1 MSFKRF
7 ATTFVALAAT
17 FCMGFSCGVDYEE
30 KQVVFVPVEK
40 ETVILPTATP
50 HATPTATPAPTPDI
64 EAEYGTEAE
73 YIARTIWGEA
83 RGCSPVEQAKVA
95 WCILNRV
102 DDGRFGKDILGVVTR
117 PNQFT
122 GYSASNPVTNE
133 HYKIAVNT
141 IEKWQREKAG
151 EAVVREL
158 AKDKLYFNSDGR
170 GNNVF
175 R

>member
-7 ATTFVALAAT
+7 ITTFIALAVT
-17 FCMGFSCGVDYEE
+17 FCMGFSCGVYHEE
-30 KQVVFVPVEK
+30 KQVVFVPTYREAA
-40 ETVILPTATP
+40 IFPTA
-50 HATPTATPAPTPDI
+50 APTATPAPTPDV
-64 EAEYGTEAE
+64 EAEYSVEAE
-73 YIARTIWGEA
+73 YIAKTIWGEA

-102 DDGRFGKDILGVVTR
+102 DDGRFGKDIIDVVTR
-117 PNQFT
+117 PHQFI
-122 GYSASNPVTNE
+122 GYSASNPVMNE

-141 IEKWQREKAG
+141 IKKWQKEKAG
-151 EAVVREL
+151 ETVVREL

>member
-7 ATTFVALAAT
+7 VTTFIALAAT
-17 FCMGFSCGVDYEE
+17 FCMGFSCGVYYEE
-30 KQVVFVPVEK
+30 KQVVFVTVER
-40 ETVILPTATP
+40 EAAILPTA
-50 HATPTATPAPTPDI
+50 APTATPTPTPDV

-83 RGCSPVEQAKVA
+83 RGCSPEEQAKVA

-117 PNQFT
+117 PYQFT
-122 GYSASNPVTNE
+122 GYSASNPVMDE
-133 HYKIAVNT
+133 HYKIAVDT

-151 EAVVREL
+151 EDVEREL

>member
-7 ATTFVALAAT
+7 IATFIALAAT
-17 FCMGFSCGVDYEE
+17 FCVGLSCGAYYEG

-40 ETVILPTATP
+40 EAAIPPPATP
-50 HATPTATPAPTPDI
+50 DV
-64 EAEYGTEAE
+64 EFEYGVEAE

-83 RGCSPVEQAKVA
+83 RGCSPEEQAKVA

-102 DDGRFGKDILGVVTR
+102 DDGRFGKGIVGVVTE
-117 PNQFT
+117 PHQFI
-122 GYSASNPVTNE
+122 GYSASHPVTDE
-133 HYKIAVNT
+133 HYKIAVDT
-141 IEKWQREKAG
+141 IDKWQKEKAG
-151 EAVVREL
+151 ETVVREL
-158 AKDKLYFNSDGR
+158 SKDKLYFNSDGR